1 MMNFEDFAEGEPERL
16 LEAALGLTKQLDIE
30 QVLQEFVDQAC
41 TLTGAL
47 CGAIMVLDAWG
58 ETIMFVQ
65 HGFSSEGAQ
74 AMAAPPVVRDLV
86 GSIPPIGPLIMN
98 DLDKDPFYIDT
109 VSEKVALENFLGVP
123 IRVNGQLFGRLYLT
137 DKPGGFSESDVQLVG
152 FLGDAAGVA
161 VENARLYKEANNR
174 ERWMEATHNITTAL
188 LEGTEEEEALAL
200 IAQTARQVA
209 DADTALIILP
219 SVGDTWACEIA
230 EGYAADELLGTV
242 FPPEGRAMAVR
253 REGAGMIVDS
263 FVRAPVVRIPAMKK
277 FGPALYAPLMSGKV
291 AEGVL
296 VLLRKPERLE
306 FEPGDLPLAEGLATQ
321 AAFALTLAEARHT
334 EDINALLDERDRIG
348 RDLHDFVIQ
357 QLFATGIHL
366 DTAKA
371 KLEDKEIGVDEIKQ
385 LLDTAIDAVDRSVG
399 QIRAIVH
406 DLREPDSNVNIV
418 ERVRRET
425 SLARN
430 ALGFA
435 PSLIAEIDGTTVGQ
449 DDFEGLLEITDRW
462 NPAIT
467 DDITAVIRESLSNVA
482 RHAKATAVQIELKYS
497 DEGDHQTVTVVVEDD
512 GVGIP
517 KDRKRTSGLG
527 NMLTRAERHGG
538 TMTLDEGQGG
548 HGTRLTWTVPVS

>member
-497 DEGDHQTVTVVVEDD
+497 DEGDHRTVTVVVEDD

>member
-209 DADTALIILP
+209 DADTTLIILP

-385 LLDTAIDAVDRSVG
+385 LLDTATDAVDRSVG

-497 DEGDHQTVTVVVEDD
+497 DEGDHRTVTVVVEDD

>member
-137 DKPGGFSESDVQLVG
+137 DKPGGFSDSDVQLVG

-371 KLEDKEIGVDEIKQ
+371 KLEDKEIGVDEIKR

-462 NPAIT
+462 DPAIT

>member
-137 DKPGGFSESDVQLVG
+137 DKPGGFSDSDVQLVG

-462 NPAIT
+462 DPAIT

>member
-109 VSEKVALENFLGVP
+109 VSEKVALENFLGIP

-137 DKPGGFSESDVQLVG
+137 DKPGGFSDSDVQLVG

-371 KLEDKEIGVDEIKQ
+371 KLEDKEIGVDEIKR

-449 DDFEGLLEITDRW
+449 DDFESLLEITDRW
-462 NPAIT
+462 DPVIT

-482 RHAKATAVQIELKYS
+482 RHAKATAVQIELKYN

>member
-1 MMNFEDFAEGEPERL
+1 MNFEDFAEGEPERL

-137 DKPGGFSESDVQLVG
+137 DKPGGFSDSDVQLVG

-385 LLDTAIDAVDRSVG
+385 LLDTATDAVDRSVG

-462 NPAIT
+462 DPVIT

-482 RHAKATAVQIELKYS
+482 RHAKATAVQIELKYN

-517 KDRKRTSGLG
+517 KDRKRTSGLR